1 MIGLISIIIQLMFL
15 FGLFNLTIE
24 INKINLRDQE
34 ILMCLRK
41 TIDLQK
47 QNANSSISNLNY
59 LGDIQL
65 WIVGG
70 TLILLGCAAGYY
82 FYNHGLASELMLI
95 NIKNNQKI
103 SECNNKLLEEMLSK
117 LVDNNTNLTLA
128 QAELL
133 NKNIEVLIKMISETS
148 TVIVSGINA
157 NAYQITPAAVEIME
171 NLGSLF

>member
-1 MIGLISIIIQLMFL
+1 M
-15 FGLFNLTIE
+15 
-24 INKINLRDQE
+24 
-34 ILMCLRK
+34 
-41 TIDLQK
+41 
-47 QNANSSISNLNY
+47 
-59 LGDIQL
+59 

-70 TLILLGCAAGYY
+70 TLILLGCAVGYY
-82 FYNHGLASELMLI
+82 FYNNGLASELMLI

-103 SECNNKLLEEMLSK
+103 SESNNKLLEEMLSK

-148 TVIVSGINA
+148 TVVVSGINA
-157 NAYQITPAAVEIME
+157 NAYQITSAAVEIME